1 MLKKRAMAAG
11 RQYGKTDILT
21 RQQITDMATQW
32 INEID
37 TKRLETGY
45 ADNQPKWPY
54 WIRPYNYDEQEWY
67 DMDKW
72 LLATM
77 GQNNWLTE
85 NARWVGSN
93 QKYWFRD
100 ERDRTMFILKWA

>member
-1 MLKKRAMAAG
+1 MLKKRAMAAA
-11 RQYGKTDILT
+11 RDIL
-21 RQQITDMATQW
+21 
-32 INEID
+32 ID
-37 TKRLETGY
+37 SFFDVYEYNFMKHLETGY

-54 WIRPYNYDEQEWY
+54 WVRPYNYDEQEWY
-67 DMDKW
+67 DIDKW
-72 LLATM
+72 LLNTM

-100 ERDRTMFILKWA
+100 ECDRTMFILKWS